1 MSKSQLNKEAQ
12 NLMDY
17 LVNLGMYDLS
27 KVNTTLIEDWLSE
40 QDAGTSVK
48 QIKANLEDYLMS
60 QGLVEARL

>member
-27 KVNTTLIEDWLSE
+27 KVNVTLIEDWLSE
-40 QDAGTSVK
+40 QDAGETVK
-48 QIKANLEDYLMS
+48 RIKSNLEDYLMS
-60 QGLVEARL
+60 QGLVEVRL